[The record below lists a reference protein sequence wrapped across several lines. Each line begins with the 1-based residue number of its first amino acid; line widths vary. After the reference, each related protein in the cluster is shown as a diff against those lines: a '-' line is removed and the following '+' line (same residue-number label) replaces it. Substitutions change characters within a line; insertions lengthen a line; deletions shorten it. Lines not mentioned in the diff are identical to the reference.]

1 MIGVDMQYG
10 GSEAH
15 STFFQR
21 QRGDWEAATQSRDF
35 ITSIRRFYSNTYT
48 DAEKQD
54 AINLFLG
61 NFVPRHDQP
70 ALWQLDTDYF
80 LHTGLAKLQL
90 VFCRLDSNGLV
101 FAYFLSSMTCHV
113 CFVRLQLG

>member
-1 MIGVDMQYG
+1 MQYG

-70 ALWQLDTDYF
+70 ALWQLDSDYF
-80 LHTGLAKLQL
+80 LHTGPANSMLLYARLIALNYSLLAACQRWL
-90 VFCRLDSNGLV
+90 
-101 FAYFLSSMTCHV
+101 AMLSLMTAS
-113 CFVRLQLG
+113 